1 MLLSGEPA
9 EEAPLPL
16 SDDRIQC
23 SAYED
28 NRYRVTPRLFKMGE
42 LADSARP
49 VASTAQRHSKA

>member
-9 EEAPLPL
+9 EGAPLPL

-28 NRYRVTPRLFKMGE
+28 KRYRVTPRLFKMDA
-42 LADSARP
+42 LADSAQS
-49 VASTAQRHSKA
+49 VASTGQRHSKE